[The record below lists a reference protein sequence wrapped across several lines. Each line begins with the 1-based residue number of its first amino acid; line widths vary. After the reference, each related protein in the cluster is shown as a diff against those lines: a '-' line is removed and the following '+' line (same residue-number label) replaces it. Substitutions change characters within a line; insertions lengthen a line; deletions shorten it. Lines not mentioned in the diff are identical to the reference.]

1 MIWWL
6 VTSLNSYIA
15 TLMASIWEKA
25 ISILAGNLNLG
36 RSYHITAVILSSLQL
51 SGRCKCSP
59 VLTNRECIKSN
70 LIKSKLYID
79 QSTSAKYKRSKSLF
93 CIEIE
98 NLHRY
103 TLFES
108 GTMAAVSQ
116 INAKVFLLNLCSLR
130 STSKHL
136 QASEELRILFSI

>member
-1 MIWWL
+1 MHKKL
-6 VTSLNSYIA
+6 FSKT
-15 TLMASIWEKA
+15 
-25 ISILAGNLNLG
+25 G
-36 RSYHITAVILSSLQL
+36 
-51 SGRCKCSP
+51 
-59 VLTNRECIKSN
+59 
-70 LIKSKLYID
+70 KLYID

-93 CIEIE
+93 CIEID

-136 QASEELRILFSI
+136 QASEELRILFRLGLIQIPYILECSCPMDIFLQVAIYKNQAYSF

>member
-1 MIWWL
+1 
-6 VTSLNSYIA
+6 
-15 TLMASIWEKA
+15 MASIWEKA

-36 RSYHITAVILSSLQL
+36 RSYLNTAVILSSLQL

-59 VLTNRECIKSN
+59 LLTNRHKWQIYECIKSY
-70 LIKSKLYID
+70 LVKGKLYID

-93 CIEIE
+93 CIEID

-136 QASEELRILFSI
+136 QASEELRILFRLGLI